1 MEELKRILLKP
12 TVKACCIAILTIL
25 DSFLCNLA
33 VGNGAWWE
41 WLLFIFFAL
50 LNICTLIW
58 YAKTEKDFIQE
69 LDNTK
74 DEAENL
80 SLSLETYSTS
90 LQGVTEIC
98 KFCAKKA
105 NVQIHEIIENS
116 RLDCKTW
123 NFDVACESVCKAIYQ
138 YIIEHLNLTHTS
150 GGIIDIEV
158 AYVKLVEAEKKQK
171 NQPDKISLSGYYHPT
186 RNGPKIQ
193 GKKRNIEIDG
203 YHDAQLFYKGTD
215 SPDIQM
221 DAKDIKSVFKNQDNK
236 DYSQYLG
243 VPVFCSTAENTSKM
257 VGLLEIVCHGE
268 SVLSTDRNVIET
280 MANHIFTPYAYVF
293 LLLFKMDKALI
304 AVPKERSINGNGK
317 K

>member
-1 MEELKRILLKP
+1 MEELKRIFLKP
-12 TVKACCIAILTIL
+12 TVKACCLAILAVL

-33 VGNGAWWE
+33 VGNRMWWE
-41 WLLFIFFAL
+41 WLLFIIVAL
-50 LNICTLIW
+50 LNIGALFW
-58 YAKTEKDFIQE
+58 YAKAEKSLITE
-69 LDNTK
+69 LDKTK
-74 DEAENL
+74 DDVEDL

-138 YIIEHLNLTHTS
+138 YIIEHLNLTQTS
-150 GGIIDIEV
+150 GGIVDIEI
-158 AYVKLVEAEKKQK
+158 AYVKLVEAEKRQEKQS
-171 NQPDKISLSGYYHPT
+171 DKISLSGYYHPT

-193 GKKRNIEIDG
+193 GNKRNIEESG
-203 YHDAQLFYKGTD
+203 YRDAQLFYKNVD

-221 DAKDIKSVFKNQDNK
+221 DANEIKSVFKNQDNK

-243 VPVFCSTAENTSKM
+243 IPVFCSTSENTSKM
-257 VGLLEIVCHGE
+257 VGLL
-268 SVLSTDRNVIET
+268 
-280 MANHIFTPYAYVF
+280 
-293 LLLFKMDKALI
+293 
-304 AVPKERSINGNGK
+304 
-317 K
+317 

>member
-1 MEELKRILLKP
+1 MKALRRFLLKP
-12 TVKACCIAILTIL
+12 AVKACCFGILAVS
-25 DSFLCNLA
+25 DSILCNLA
-33 VGNGAWWE
+33 VGNNIWWE
-41 WLLFIFFAL
+41 WILFILSAGLNVFAL
-50 LNICTLIW
+50 IK
-58 YAKTEKDFIQE
+58 YAKAEDNLIDE
-69 LDNTK
+69 LDKTK
-74 DEAENL
+74 DEVENL
-80 SLSLETYSTS
+80 SLSLRSYSTS

-138 YIIEHLNLTHTS
+138 YILEHLNLTCTS
-150 GGIIDIEV
+150 GGIVDIEV
-158 AYVKLVEAEKKQK
+158 AYVKLTETERKRKA
-171 NQPDKISLSGYYHPT
+171 QPDRISLSGYYHPT

-193 GKKRNIEIDG
+193 GKKRFIEEDG
-203 YHDAQLFYKGTD
+203 YHDAQLFFTGVD

-221 DAKDIKSVFKNQDNK
+221 NATAIESVFKNKDNK

-268 SVLSTDRNVIET
+268 SILSTERKVVET
-280 MANHIFTPYAYVF
+280 MVNQIFTPYAYLL
-293 LLLFKMDKALI
+293 LLLFKMDKALK
-304 AVPKERSINGNGK
+304 AVPKGGSR
-317 K
+317 